1 MGSPTGL
8 LNLDKPGGIT
18 SHDAVNRVRRL
29 SGQRRVGHAGTLD
42 PLATGSLLLG
52 LGAATRLITYLV
64 GQPKLY
70 EATIRLGQ
78 TTDTYDTEGVVVQ
91 ERPITAVTLAQI
103 ETALPHFQGA
113 IQQVPP
119 MYSAVRQQGRR
130 LYELARAGLEVER
143 APRTVTIYALDLLR
157 WQPPELAIRVACSA
171 GTYIRSLA
179 HDLGEWLG
187 CGGHITALR
196 RTAIGQ
202 FTIATAIPLDQ
213 LTADNLGDYLQPM
226 DMAVAHLPAI
236 HLSAVESQRLRQGQR
251 LPRQPEQPAA
261 ELVRAYDQAG
271 CFLGIATA
279 VGEEWQPQKVFD
291 NP

>member
-18 SHDAVNRVRRL
+18 SHDAVNRIRRL

-42 PLATGSLLLG
+42 PLATGTLLLG
-52 LGAATRLITYLV
+52 LGAATRLIAYLV
-64 GQPKLY
+64 GQPKQY
-70 EATIRLGQ
+70 EAIVRLGQ
-78 TTDTYDTEGVVVQ
+78 TTDSYDAAGTVIR
-91 ERPITAVTLAQI
+91 ERPYAAVTQAQI
-103 ETALPHFQGA
+103 EAALPHFQGA

-119 MYSAVRQQGRR
+119 MYSAIKQQGRR

-143 APRTVTIYALDLLR
+143 SPRPVTIYALELLD
-157 WQPPELAIRVACSA
+157 WQPPDLTLRVACSA

-196 RTAIGQ
+196 RTAVGQ
-202 FTIATAIPLDQ
+202 FTVDAAVPLDQ
-213 LTADNLGDYLQPM
+213 LTATNLGDYVQPM

-236 HLSAVESQRLRQGQR
+236 HLSAVESQQLQQGQR

-261 ELVRAYDQAG
+261 ELVRAYDPLG

-279 VGEEWQPQKVFD
+279 VGDEWQPRKLFI

>member
-52 LGAATRLITYLV
+52 LGAATRLISYLV

-70 EATIRLGQ
+70 EAIIRLGQ
-78 TTDTYDTEGVVVQ
+78 TTDTYDAEGTIIQ
-91 ERPITAVTLAQI
+91 ERPFTAVTLAQI
-103 ETALPHFQGA
+103 EGAIPYFQGA

-119 MYSAVRQQGRR
+119 MYSAIKQQGRR

-143 APRTVTIYALDLLR
+143 SPRPVTIYALELLD
-157 WQPPELAIRVACSA
+157 WQPPDLTLRVACSA

-196 RTAIGQ
+196 RTAVGQ
-202 FTIATAIPLDQ
+202 FTVDAAVPLDQ
-213 LTADNLGDYLQPM
+213 VTADNLGDYLLPM
-226 DMAVAHLPAI
+226 DRAVAHLPAI
-236 HLSAVESQRLRQGQR
+236 HLSAIESQRLRQGQR
-251 LPRQPEQPAA
+251 LPRQPEQPVA

-279 VGEEWQPQKVFD
+279 VGEEWQPQKVFN